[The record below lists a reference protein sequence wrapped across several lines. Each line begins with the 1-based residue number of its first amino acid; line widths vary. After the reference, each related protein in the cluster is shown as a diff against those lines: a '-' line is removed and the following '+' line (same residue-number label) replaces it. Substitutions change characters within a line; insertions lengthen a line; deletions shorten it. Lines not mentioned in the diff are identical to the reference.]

1 MNIGTAIAF
10 SAGGSQDV
18 IARIAGET
26 YRGGV
31 QLALLV
37 QGLIFDQ

>member
-18 IARIAGET
+18 IARI
-26 YRGGV
+26 
-31 QLALLV
+31 LAKH
-37 QGLIFDQ
+37 IEAAFN